1 MALTPSPQQPERGAS
16 PPFSPGTLRPSASC
30 LAPHFADQR
39 AKTPKVQMR
48 QVEGAGVE
56 VRSHPKAP
64 DPPGEPSMK
73 ELGGEWSEMHERQRE
88 RETERERERYT
99 ERYRDRETQRDT
111 ERHREMGKEQGL
123 GGGSREESWG
133 PGGGWRS
140 GAVLVCP
147 LLKLT
152 RENPQE
158 FTAVTTGC
166 WRYYFII
173 LQMPSQN
180 LTPSP
185 GNLR

>member
-1 MALTPSPQQPERGAS
+1 
-16 PPFSPGTLRPSASC
+16 
-30 LAPHFADQR
+30 
-39 AKTPKVQMR
+39 MR
-48 QVEGAGVE
+48 QVKGAGVE

-73 ELGGEWSEMHERQRE
+73 ELGGEWKETPERQRE
-88 RETERERERYT
+88 RETERERERERDIHREIQRQRET
-99 ERYRDRETQRDT
+99 ERQRQRDT
-111 ERHREMGKEQGL
+111 ERWGKSRDWEEAAGRRAGGREGL
-123 GGGSREESWG
+123 EG
-133 PGGGWRS
+133 